1 MTLSA
6 QVWTDIAEVADM
18 ILRGSG
24 AVYYGV
30 GGRPMAGTARGAAG
44 AACSSPVVRED
55 NDTQDNRYR
64 DERGQPVHHTKA
76 SHSGTVARRW
86 DGGSYSFGRLA
97 PVKTLRSNSGR
108 IYSLLEL
115 SRR

>member
-55 NDTQDNRYR
+55 NDTRDNRYR

-76 SHSGTVARRW
+76 SHSGTVARW
-86 DGGSYSFGRLA
+86 WGGGRYSFG
-97 PVKTLRSNSGR
+97 
-108 IYSLLEL
+108 
-115 SRR
+115 